1 MEKVDITVIGAGV
14 VGLAIASEIADFNQN
29 IFVVERHLSFGQ
41 ETSSRNSEVIH
52 ASIYYPQNSLKGSLC
67 LEGNELIY
75 EICKK
80 NRIPHKNTGKLI
92 VATNKKEE
100 EVLPE
105 LLATALKNGA
115 KGVRIVNKK
124 EIEKIEPKVYASS
137 AIWCPTSG
145 VVDSHS
151 LMQFFEYNAISN
163 GVNFL
168 YGSEVI
174 AIQKYSNGY
183 EIVLKNRDSSITKFK
198 TNILIN
204 SAGLN
209 SGNIAQMVG
218 LDIDK
223 LGYRIT
229 YHKGI
234 YYRAIKKLELY
245 PEKLIYPVPPY
256 AGSVGIHTCPDL
268 FGGMRLGPHFFWADC
283 IDYSVDDSFR
293 SLFYESTKSYLPFL
307 EIDDIQPD
315 MSGIM
320 SSIQKPGENMKDFII
335 KNEAE
340 NGFPNFINLIG
351 IESPGLTASPAI
363 AKMLKNKLLN

>member
-80 NRIPHKNTGKLI
+80 NRIPYKNTGKLI

-100 EVLPE
+100 EALPE

-183 EIVLKNRDSSITKFK
+183 EIELKNRDSSITKFK